1 MSALSSGEVDL
12 YLSFV
17 GRTETVRQ
25 YLDPVSLRR
34 FLVVLGEDGE
44 APEVVP
50 AMAHWAYFL
59 PLPSND
65 GIGEDGHPRPGGFL
79 PPVALP
85 RRMFASGSSVFRAP
99 LRVGAEAE
107 CTTRIVDV
115 AHKDGRSGELVFLEL
130 EKTVSQGGEACI
142 VERQTIVYRGEGGK
156 VPPVEPAPED
166 EAAGGD
172 AVWRPGS
179 VDLFRF
185 SAVTFNGHR
194 IHYDAPYATDVEG
207 YPGLV
212 VHGPFTASKLCRLA
226 AAVRPGR
233 TMGRFAFRAAAPLF
247 CGQPVRLRAEES
259 EDGLALSAIRQD
271 GKVAVAAQAT
281 FP

>member
-1 MSALSSGEVDL
+1 MSALPPGAIDL
-12 YLSFV
+12 YRSFI
-17 GRTETVRQ
+17 GGTEAARQ
-25 YLDPVSLRR
+25 YLDPVGLKR
-34 FLVVLGEDGE
+34 FLTVLGENGE
-44 APEVVP
+44 APAALP

-65 GIGEDGHPRPGGFL
+65 EIGEDGHPRRGGFL

-85 RRMFASGSSVFRAP
+85 RRMFASGSSEFHAP
-99 LRVGAEAE
+99 LRVGAEAA

-115 AHKDGRSGELVFLEL
+115 THKDGRSGELVFLEL
-130 EKTVSQGGEACI
+130 EKTISQDGETCV
-142 VERQTIVYRGEGGK
+142 VERQTIVYRGDGGR
-156 VPPVEPAPED
+156 VPPVEPAPE
-166 EAAGGD
+166 AGASGD
-172 AVWRPGS
+172 AVWRPGP

-194 IHYDAPYATDVEG
+194 IHYDAPYAADVEG

-226 AAVRPGR
+226 ASLRPGG
-233 TMGRFAFRAAAPLF
+233 TMTRFAFRAAAPLF
-247 CGQPVRLRAEES
+247 CGQPVRLRAEEG

-271 GKVAVAAQAT
+271 GKVAVAAQAS
-281 FP
+281 FH